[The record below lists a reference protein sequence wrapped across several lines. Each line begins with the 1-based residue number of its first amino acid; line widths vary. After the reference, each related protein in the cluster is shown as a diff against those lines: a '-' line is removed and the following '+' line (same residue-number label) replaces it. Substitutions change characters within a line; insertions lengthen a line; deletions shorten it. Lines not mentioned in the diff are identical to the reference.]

1 MAKVTKKL
9 QVTIPKAVADAHGI
23 RPGADLEFESAGE
36 VIRVRPRQP
45 VPAADE
51 PGDRLRAFDEA
62 TERQRARDATLPKE
76 HPEIFENPGRGW
88 RREDLY
94 DRGLPR

>member
-1 MAKVTKKL
+1 VTKKL

-45 VPAADE
+45 VPRPAGGE
-51 PGDRLRAFDEA
+51 PGGRLRAFDEA
-62 TERQRARDATLPKE
+62 TERQRARDATLRE
-76 HPEIFENPGRGW
+76 AHPEIFASRGRGW